1 MSKKDQ
7 MKCRWMPE
15 DISIS
20 NVISFRIWTLHI
32 HNGVLLSYKKE
43 RIWVS
48 SNEVDET
55 GAYYTAWSKPE
66 RKPSIQYTNVYI
78 WNLERW

>member
-32 HNGVLLSYKKE
+32 HNGVLLSYKKGC
-43 RIWVS
+43 IWVS
-48 SNEVDET
+48 SKEVDEPGADYIKWSKSERERQRLYI
-55 GAYYTAWSKPE
+55 GAYM
-66 RKPSIQYTNVYI
+66 
-78 WNLERW
+78 WNLER